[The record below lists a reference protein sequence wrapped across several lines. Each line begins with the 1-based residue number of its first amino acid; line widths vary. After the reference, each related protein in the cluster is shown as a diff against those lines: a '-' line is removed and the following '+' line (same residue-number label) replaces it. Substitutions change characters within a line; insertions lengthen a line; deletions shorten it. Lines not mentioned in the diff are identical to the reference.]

1 MKSNILLLG
10 LALTLSACS
19 TTSDHTTERPAD
31 STHWAGAV
39 DKEANLYNLDGK
51 LFRSEQLSP
60 QSYALLKQQNIKT
73 LINLRFFDRNDDLQA
88 FGNTDLKLVNT
99 PLLTWAISPKDVAN
113 VLWEIEQAQKQGAVL
128 VHCYHG
134 ADRTGLISAMYR
146 VVYQDWTLAEAKRE
160 MLQGGY
166 GFHAIWK
173 NIENFFTEQNVKE
186 IKAYLAELRQ

>member
-1 MKSNILLLG
+1 MNSKILP
-10 LALTLSACS
+10 LALAITLAACS
-19 TTSDHTTERPAD
+19 TSKNITERPAN
-31 STHWAGAV
+31 SEHWAKLV
-39 DKEANLYNLDGK
+39 DREANLYNLDNK

-60 QSYALLKQQNIKT
+60 QAYTLLKQQGIYT
-73 LINLRFFDRNDDLQA
+73 IVNLRFFDRNDDFQA

-99 PLLTWAISPKDVAN
+99 PLLTWAISTKDVAN
-113 VLWEIEQAQKQGAVL
+113 VLWEIEQNQKHGAVL

-146 VVYQDWTLAEAKRE
+146 VVYQDWSLDEAKRE

-166 GFHAIWK
+166 GFHSIWK

-186 IKAYLAELRQ
+186 IKAHLAELKQ